1 VVNGRQALDVATLMD
16 NLIRNVAAHFEAEER
31 LLGAA
36 GFDGLPGHAA
46 AHGKLMERAV
56 LLVNRYRNARLPIGE
71 LLQFL
76 MQDLIASH
84 VMVEDLSCF
93 APGAVETA

>member
-1 VVNGRQALDVATLMD
+1 MD
-16 NLIRNVAAHFEAEER
+16 NLIRNVAAHFETEER

-36 GFDGLPGHAA
+36 GFEGLTGHAA

-56 LLVNRYRNARLPIGE
+56 LLVNQYRNARLPIGE

-76 MQDLIASH
+76 MQDLIAAH

-93 APGAVETA
+93 APVAA